1 MLEVPDL
8 SGFCQISMPG
18 ESGTIGYSLTSV
30 LTCPWAALWETHCR
44 ALPGVGDV
52 PGNRE
57 QAAGRGQTRNWAE
70 KAGGDGRRLSHRN
83 SRASKL

>member
-18 ESGTIGYSLTSV
+18 ESGTIGCALTPV
-30 LTCPWAALWETHCR
+30 LPCPRAALWETHCR
-44 ALPGVGDV
+44 APSGVGDV

-57 QAAGRGQTRNWAE
+57 QAASRRQARNWAE
-70 KAGGDGRRLSHRN
+70 KAGGR
-83 SRASKL
+83 